1 MYIKTNLKTP
11 IVALVVC
18 GGLGQK
24 YRLVLSH
31 FIGELAIVIGVFGAK
46 LRFYIP
52 LNSLATSQIIT
63 CNKGT

>member
-31 FIGELAIVIGVFGAK
+31 FIRELAIVIGAFGGKTAFLYSVK
-46 LRFYIP
+46 FPCHKSNNNL
-52 LNSLATSQIIT
+52 
-63 CNKGT
+63 